1 MIYLSL
7 FTISFLAA
15 TILPFS
21 SELTLAGLIATSN
34 YDNLILL
41 IVASFG
47 NTLGSVVN
55 WALGFYSR
63 NLTTK
68 KWFPFK
74 ETQIE
79 RSSKWF
85 DKFSEESKIYPNYI
99 KIDVDGNELRVV
111 NGMRNLLASKKI
123 KSILIELDRTFSEHK
138 EVIKILKSFDY
149 KLLNYY
155 DKVNVSNHIFN
166 LN

>member
-7 FTISFLAA
+7 FSISFLAA

-34 YDNLILL
+34 YDNLLLL
-41 IVASFG
+41 IFASFG
-47 NTLGSVVN
+47 NVLGSVVN
-55 WALGFYSR
+55 WVLGFYSS

-85 DKFSEESKIYPNYI
+85 RKFGKWSLLFAWVPIIGDPLTL
-99 KIDVDGNELRVV
+99 VAGLLRV
-111 NGMRNLLASKKI
+111 
-123 KSILIELDRTFSEHK
+123 
-138 EVIKILKSFDY
+138 
-149 KLLNYY
+149 KLLEFLILVMIGKISRYI
-155 DKVNVSNHIFN
+155 VIFY
-166 LN
+166 LLS

>member
-7 FTISFLAA
+7 FVISFLAA

-21 SELTLAGLIATSN
+21 SELTLAGLIASSN
-34 YDNLILL
+34 YDNLLLL

-47 NTLGSVVN
+47 NVLGSIVN

-85 DKFSEESKIYPNYI
+85 DKFGKLS
-99 KIDVDGNELRVV
+99 
-111 NGMRNLLASKKI
+111 LLFAWVPIIGDPLTLVAGLLKVRFLDFI
-123 KSILIELDRTFSEHK
+123 ILVAIG
-138 EVIKILKSFDY
+138 
-149 KLLNYY
+149 
-155 DKVNVSNHIFN
+155 KVSRYLIVFY
-166 LN
+166 LMG

>member
-7 FTISFLAA
+7 FAISFLAA

-21 SELTLAGLIATSN
+21 SELTLAGLIATSD
-34 YDNLILL
+34 YDNLLLL
-41 IVASFG
+41 IAASFG
-47 NTLGSVVN
+47 NVLGSVVN
-55 WALGFYSR
+55 WALGSYSR

-85 DKFSEESKIYPNYI
+85 RKFGKWSLLFAWVPVLGDPLTLVAGI
-99 KIDVDGNELRVV
+99 LRV
-111 NGMRNLLASKKI
+111 KFI
-123 KSILIELDRTFSEHK
+123 DFIILVAIG
-138 EVIKILKSFDY
+138 
-149 KLLNYY
+149 
-155 DKVNVSNHIFN
+155 KVSRYIFVFY
-166 LN
+166 LIG

>member
-7 FTISFLAA
+7 FAISFLAA

-34 YDNLILL
+34 YDNLLLL
-41 IVASFG
+41 IIASFG
-47 NTLGSVVN
+47 NILGSVVN

-74 ETQIE
+74 DKQIE
-79 RSSKWF
+79 NSSKWLS
-85 DKFSEESKIYPNYI
+85 KFGKWSLLFAWVPIIGDPLTLVAGLLKVKFKEFLILVTIGKVSRYFIIYYFI
-99 KIDVDGNELRVV
+99 
-111 NGMRNLLASKKI
+111 
-123 KSILIELDRTFSEHK
+123 
-138 EVIKILKSFDY
+138 
-149 KLLNYY
+149 
-155 DKVNVSNHIFN
+155 
-166 LN
+166 

>member
-7 FTISFLAA
+7 FAISFLAA

-21 SELTLAGLIATSN
+21 SELTLAGLVATSN
-34 YDNLILL
+34 YDNLLLL

-47 NTLGSVVN
+47 NVLGSVVN
-55 WALGFYSR
+55 WALGLCSR

-79 RSSKWF
+79 KSSKWF
-85 DKFSEESKIYPNYI
+85 RKFGKWSLLFAWVPVVG
-99 KIDVDGNELRVV
+99 DPLTLVAGLLRV
-111 NGMRNLLASKKI
+111 RFLDFI
-123 KSILIELDRTFSEHK
+123 ILVAIG
-138 EVIKILKSFDY
+138 
-149 KLLNYY
+149 
-155 DKVNVSNHIFN
+155 KVSRYLVVFYLIG
-166 LN
+166 

>member
-21 SELTLAGLIATSN
+21 SELTLAGLITTSN
-34 YDNLILL
+34 YDNLLLL

-74 ETQIE
+74 DKQIE
-79 RSSKWF
+79 NSSKWF
-85 DKFSEESKIYPNYI
+85 SKFGKLSLLFAWVPIIGDPLTL
-99 KIDVDGNELRVV
+99 VAGLLRVKF
-111 NGMRNLLASKKI
+111 LDFI
-123 KSILIELDRTFSEHK
+123 ILVAIG
-138 EVIKILKSFDY
+138 
-149 KLLNYY
+149 
-155 DKVNVSNHIFN
+155 KVSRYLIVFY
-166 LN
+166 LMG

>member
-34 YDNLILL
+34 YDNLLLL

-47 NTLGSVVN
+47 NTLGSVLN

-63 NLTTK
+63 KLTTK

-74 ETQIE
+74 DKQIE
-79 RSSKWF
+79 KSSQWFSKFGKWSLLF
-85 DKFSEESKIYPNYI
+85 AWVPVIGDPLTL
-99 KIDVDGNELRVV
+99 VAGLLRVRFLEFLILV
-111 NGMRNLLASKKI
+111 MIGKISRYLVIFYLLS
-123 KSILIELDRTFSEHK
+123 
-138 EVIKILKSFDY
+138 
-149 KLLNYY
+149 
-155 DKVNVSNHIFN
+155 
-166 LN
+166 

>member
-34 YDNLILL
+34 FDNLLLL

-47 NTLGSVVN
+47 NILGSVVN
-55 WALGFYSR
+55 WVLGFYSR

-74 ETQIE
+74 DKQIE
-79 RSSKWF
+79 NSSKWF
-85 DKFSEESKIYPNYI
+85 SKFGKWSLLFAWLPIIGDPLTL
-99 KIDVDGNELRVV
+99 VAGLLRVRFLDFIILV
-111 NGMRNLLASKKI
+111 TIGKVSRYLLI
-123 KSILIELDRTFSEHK
+123 
-138 EVIKILKSFDY
+138 
-149 KLLNYY
+149 YY
-155 DKVNVSNHIFN
+155 LF
-166 LN
+166 

>member
-7 FTISFLAA
+7 FIVSLLAA

-21 SELTLAGLIATSN
+21 SELTLAGLMATSN
-34 YDNLILL
+34 YENSFLL

-47 NTLGSVVN
+47 NVLGSVIN

-63 NLTTK
+63 NLTSK

-74 ETQIE
+74 EAKIE

-85 DKFSEESKIYPNYI
+85 TKFGKWSLLFAWVPIIGDPLTL
-99 KIDVDGNELRVV
+99 VAGLLRV
-111 NGMRNLLASKKI
+111 RFLDFI
-123 KSILIELDRTFSEHK
+123 ILVAIGKVSRYL
-138 EVIKILKSFDY
+138 VIFYLIG
-149 KLLNYY
+149 
-155 DKVNVSNHIFN
+155 
-166 LN
+166 